1 MTERDTSVET
11 DIDTLLAEVAATPVP
26 EVSDTLIARILFDAD
41 HAQPAAP
48 VAPVAPPSVWHR
60 LRDAIGGWPALGGLA
75 AASVTGLWIGISPP
89 DALVGV
95 SGQLAGDAVS
105 MTLYSEDAYWGGMN

>member
-26 EVSDTLIARILFDAD
+26 EVSDTLMARILFDAD

-48 VAPVAPPSVWHR
+48 VAPMAPPSV
-60 LRDAIGGWPALGGLA
+60 
-75 AASVTGLWIGISPP
+75 
-89 DALVGV
+89 
-95 SGQLAGDAVS
+95 
-105 MTLYSEDAYWGGMN
+105 